1 MNCFTTRILAGALLL
16 GNALLYGCGNRP
28 HTTQFNLD
36 FEYTDYRDQPAQ
48 WSLPDSSYY
57 GYAAASDR
65 NCRKH
70 GGSSLRLEQ
79 IDTTKYAWARF
90 TQELPDSLAAGREVE
105 LSGWIR
111 TENVTA
117 GFADLLLILPGEG
130 DNGRLTADSPERGV
144 RGTTEWRRI
153 SIRRQLPDSAA
164 AIRIGGMLKGGGR
177 AWFDDFEIRID
188 GRELCDPHIPAPKS
202 RLTRREKAELRR
214 YIHPLKGCD
223 ATDRDSTEMQIF
235 DRLIG
240 AQKVVG

>member
-111 TENVTA
+111 TENVTDLPICFSSSPGRETTAVSRPTPRSA
-117 GFADLLLILPGEG
+117 GCAVRRSGAAS
-130 DNGRLTADSPERGV
+130 RSADSFP
-144 RGTTEWRRI
+144 TRRPP
-153 SIRRQLPDSAA
+153 SGSAA
-164 AIRIGGMLKGGGR
+164 
-177 AWFDDFEIRID
+177 
-188 GRELCDPHIPAPKS
+188 C
-202 RLTRREKAELRR
+202 
-214 YIHPLKGCD
+214 
-223 ATDRDSTEMQIF
+223 
-235 DRLIG
+235 
-240 AQKVVG
+240 

>member
-1 MNCFTTRILAGALLL
+1 MNRFTTRILAGALLL

-117 GFADLLLILPGEG
+117 GLVHLLLPPPRGGGKGRPPADPPG
-130 DNGRLTADSPERGV
+130 RG
-144 RGTTEWRRI
+144 
-153 SIRRQLPDSAA
+153 
-164 AIRIGGMLKGGGR
+164 GGGSTGGGR
-177 AWFDDFEIRID
+177 
-188 GRELCDPHIPAPKS
+188 P
-202 RLTRREKAELRR
+202 RLLYT
-214 YIHPLKGCD
+214 P
-223 ATDRDSTEMQIF
+223 
-235 DRLIG
+235 
-240 AQKVVG
+240 

>member
-111 TENVTA
+111 T
-117 GFADLLLILPGEG
+117 
-130 DNGRLTADSPERGV
+130 
-144 RGTTEWRRI
+144 
-153 SIRRQLPDSAA
+153 
-164 AIRIGGMLKGGGR
+164 
-177 AWFDDFEIRID
+177 
-188 GRELCDPHIPAPKS
+188 
-202 RLTRREKAELRR
+202 
-214 YIHPLKGCD
+214 
-223 ATDRDSTEMQIF
+223 
-235 DRLIG
+235 
-240 AQKVVG
+240 